1 MDRNPLRQTLLLAAL
16 FLPLLLA
23 AAPDA
28 PDAPGTAGLPEA
40 SKATG
45 APGAYNPSGGPGA
58 PDSLNTPDRSQPA
71 IRATQL
77 TGKELDSIM
86 QAGRSFEVRVP
97 DRCYAILDVN
107 MPRSLVGGERRLFR
121 VSSHPG
127 LDSLFTEAEMR
138 QIRAEIDARC
148 DSLGKD
154 SLLTSELFWAMRPYL
169 DRLHYED
176 PHYRILMPT
185 IADPGVYT
193 RRDLRR
199 FRTLPTPG
207 FSLLQINDTLIVD
220 RSLDPAFRRGDQ
232 VTAINGV
239 PTAEYLKYG
248 YDDRYTY
255 PITLMGRY
263 FYSQIVDRFR
273 IELRRDGRPMVIET
287 PGMPNART
295 VFLLTRAEELDRSIR
310 TWPEA
315 GCGYIAIPEFFPNNN
330 RLIRILHRTLRDFR
344 RQGLTDVILDL
355 RRNTGGN
362 GHNFDRLLSIFIDKP
377 VVEYCTGQWV
387 KASRRSMPYYDFLT
401 EEMLGQTVP
410 LPEGEFVRSF
420 PTIPAMHVD
429 GLRFYVLVGRD
440 TGSIAASFVNM
451 LQYHGAALLAGEP
464 LRHNALK
471 YGEVVN
477 GGLLLPTNLYQGA
490 VSMVRIDERT
500 RAVDGVV
507 QPDIPI
513 PCIAAEYL
521 SGRDGQLD
529 RLLAIIRERNGR

>member
-1 MDRNPLRQTLLLAAL
+1 MNRTTLLRALLLAAVL
-16 FLPLLLA
+16 FPLLLP
-23 AAPDA
+23 AAPDSPA
-28 PDAPGTAGLPEA
+28 SSAATDSPVAPGSPALTA
-40 SKATG
+40 
-45 APGAYNPSGGPGA
+45 APTNP
-58 PDSLNTPDRSQPA
+58 TRE
-71 IRATQL
+71 
-77 TGKELDSIM
+77 ELDSIRR
-86 QAGRSFEVRVP
+86 AGESFEVRVP
-97 DRCYAILDVN
+97 NRICALIDIN
-107 MPRSLVGGERRLFR
+107 MPRSLIGTGRRLFQVR
-121 VSSHPG
+121 NHPG
-127 LDSLFTEAEMR
+127 LDSLFTEAEMA

-154 SLLTSELFWAMRPYL
+154 SLLSSELFYVLRPYL

-176 PHYRILMPT
+176 PHYRILLPP
-185 IADPGVYT
+185 IGDAEHYT
-193 RRDLRR
+193 RREQRR
-199 FRTLPTPG
+199 IQRTLPTPG
-207 FSLLQINDTLIVD
+207 FNLLQINDTLIVD
-220 RSLDPAFRRGDQ
+220 RSLDSAFRRGDQ

-239 PTAEYLKYG
+239 PAAEYLKYG

-255 PITLMGRY
+255 PITLMGRC
-263 FYSQIVDRFR
+263 FYSQVVDRFR

-295 VFLLTRAEELDRSIR
+295 LFLLTRAEELDRSIR

-471 YGEVVN
+471 YGEVVD

>member
-1 MDRNPLRQTLLLAAL
+1 
-16 FLPLLLA
+16 
-23 AAPDA
+23 
-28 PDAPGTAGLPEA
+28 
-40 SKATG
+40 
-45 APGAYNPSGGPGA
+45 
-58 PDSLNTPDRSQPA
+58 
-71 IRATQL
+71 
-77 TGKELDSIM
+77 
-86 QAGRSFEVRVP
+86 
-97 DRCYAILDVN
+97 
-107 MPRSLVGGERRLFR
+107 
-121 VSSHPG
+121 
-127 LDSLFTEAEMR
+127 
-138 QIRAEIDARC
+138 
-148 DSLGKD
+148 
-154 SLLTSELFWAMRPYL
+154 
-169 DRLHYED
+169 
-176 PHYRILMPT
+176 
-185 IADPGVYT
+185 
-193 RRDLRR
+193 
-199 FRTLPTPG
+199 
-207 FSLLQINDTLIVD
+207 
-220 RSLDPAFRRGDQ
+220 
-232 VTAINGV
+232 
-239 PTAEYLKYG
+239 
-248 YDDRYTY
+248 
-255 PITLMGRY
+255 
-263 FYSQIVDRFR
+263 
-273 IELRRDGRPMVIET
+273 
-287 PGMPNART
+287 MPNART
-295 VFLLTRAEELDRSIR
+295 LFLLTRA
-310 TWPEA
+310 EA